1 MLPVSA
7 GLRDSRQP
15 ASAPVARSPRTTP
28 VQLHAMERP
37 EDVGDR
43 ERFLSVPGFA
53 MTSTSTIITSQTT
66 STTAPRRRPW
76 HKLLWVHQPYP
87 DNYVD
92 ASFLS
97 QLKRNLHVQ
106 QYSFW
111 ALSSDSTVIIL
122 HASTVMLFVCVFV
135 VIYNLDWDPAWFAAT
150 GSTCTLVGYA
160 VWDRCAHS
168 SSAASRAATA
178 KSAALIVSTLLGL
191 SPVLKSLTQSTS
203 SDSIW
208 AISVWLFLL
217 NIFFHDYSAAPAR
230 TAPVSAS
237 STPTYAAVPPT
248 TLSTNLAIAAAI
260 VLASRLSTT
269 LSVFSFLLFSIELFG
284 LFPIF
289 SRWLRTYSFLAHL
302 GLTAVFII
310 VTECGM
316 FRIGGWWA
324 FAVWTAVLVSAAF
337 IAPGWLI
344 ALQKYKNEI
353 QGPWDPA
360 KPVLRSGYAL

>member
-1 MLPVSA
+1 MSSVDRPH
-7 GLRDSRQP
+7 DE
-15 ASAPVARSPRTTP
+15 SPLFATP
-28 VQLHAMERP
+28 ERP
-37 EDVGDR
+37 R
-43 ERFLSVPGFA
+43 K
-53 MTSTSTIITSQTT
+53 
-66 STTAPRRRPW
+66 RPW
-76 HKLLWVHQPYP
+76 RKLLWVHQPYP

-92 ASFLS
+92 VSFLS
-97 QLKRNLHVQ
+97 QLKRNMHVQ

-111 ALSSDSTVIIL
+111 ALSSDSTVIIS
-122 HASTVMLFVCVFV
+122 HVSTVALFVCVFV
-135 VIYNLDWDPAWFAAT
+135 VIYNFDWNPAWFAFS
-150 GSTCTLVGYA
+150 GSGFTLIGYF
-160 VWDRCAHS
+160 VWDYLGNNTT
-168 SSAASRAATA
+168 SRTATS
-178 KSAALIVSTLLGL
+178 KSALLIVSTLLGL

-217 NIFFHDYSAAPAR
+217 NIFFHDYSVGPR
-230 TAPVSAS
+230 KT
-237 STPTYAAVPPT
+237 VPP

-289 SRWLRTYSFLAHL
+289 SRWLRSYSFIGHL
-302 GLTAVFII
+302 ILTAFLII
-310 VTECGM
+310 TTEIGM
-316 FRIGGWWA
+316 LRIGGLWA
-324 FAVWTAVLVSAAF
+324 SGIWFAAMLSAAF

-360 KPVLRSGYAL
+360 KPVLRNR